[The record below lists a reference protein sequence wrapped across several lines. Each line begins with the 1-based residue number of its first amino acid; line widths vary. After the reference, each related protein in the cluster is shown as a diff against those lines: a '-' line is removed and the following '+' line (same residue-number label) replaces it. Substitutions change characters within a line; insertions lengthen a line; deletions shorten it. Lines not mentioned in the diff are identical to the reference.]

1 MRSKLLAVVLIS
13 GAAVAA
19 TPLQAHAVGY
29 TPQGP
34 SVEVSASGSGLLSF
48 SGFQP
53 NERTTASAPNAV
65 ALAALH
71 AVTSMTRTTDDAG
84 RVEYAATATIPGSY
98 TITVTSQSGTVSV
111 GTLTVLPADAATGST
126 TAQPERG
133 APLVWAGV
141 AGVLVIATL
150 AVVLVLRRRRLR
162 TQQSN

>member
-1 MRSKLLAVVLIS
+1 MRSKLLAAVLIS
-13 GAAVAA
+13 GAAVAT

-34 SVEVSASGSGLLSF
+34 SVEVSASSAGVLSF

-71 AVTSMTRTTDDAG
+71 AVTSMTRIADAEG
-84 RVEYAATATIPGSY
+84 RVEFSATATTPGSY

-111 GTLTVLPADAATGST
+111 GTLTVLPADAAPGST
-126 TAQPERG
+126 TAEPDLG
-133 APLVWAGV
+133 TPLLWAGI
-141 AGVLVIATL
+141 AGVLIIATL
-150 AVVLVLRRRRLR
+150 AGFLVVRRRRLR
-162 TQQSN
+162 SQ